1 MDKQDLE
8 DLKRHSGIL
17 QVYNSRIPLRKDGA
31 EFKGLCPFHSEKT
44 PSFRVSSHQG
54 MLVFKCFGCGKSGD
68 VLTLIQHID
77 NLSFTESVEKL
88 KSELGTSFSDS
99 FSDTKKS
106 EKIFSSLSEPKP
118 AISFGLA
125 DYFKYEKALEL
136 NQTGRDWLK
145 SRGIDYETAKE
156 LHIGY
161 RQDLGKIAG
170 EDNQD
175 ISDKGWISFPAI
187 VGDRVLSIKY
197 RSVVR
202 KTFAKQPGMA
212 KGDQTQL
219 FNTNDIEAL
228 EGVYLTEGEPDTAV
242 LKQVG
247 FKAVSIQSAS
257 TPLTATNKE
266 KLLEADYII
275 LAGDNDSSGN
285 EYMNK
290 LWSEMQE
297 RTYKLIWPDG
307 FKDANQV
314 FLEIC
319 GGDKDK
325 FRGLVE
331 DLTAKAKSNLMP
343 GVSNLRETLKQ
354 SQRVNKEDSPYR
366 WRWPWPGM
374 DGMANIMPGSVVYL
388 SSTNTGM
395 GKTTL
400 MMNASLFNAIRGEV
414 ILNYS
419 AELSDQEYA
428 EIAVS
433 HLLKKD
439 RRNLTPEDYKDK
451 AYAILSN
458 TRYYIGRDN
467 DLNKANDVLD
477 LIENAVRRSSA
488 GTVILDTVHF
498 ICTNEADTIK
508 AQENLMNRSKS
519 LSQKY
524 GLKWFNLGQ
533 PRKAKQEN
541 KGKAIHITD
550 AKGSEML
557 ISASDVAYA
566 IHRNTSKVDDPDHPP
581 KEPYEPLTQIFLQKG
596 RSLGKGA
603 AYTELLF
610 QGDICTFF
618 PVTKEIDNSVLFTG
632 E

>member
-8 DLKRHSGIL
+8 DLKHHSGIL
-17 QVYNSRIPLRKDGA
+17 QVYNSRVPLKRDGA

-54 MLVFKCFGCGKSGD
+54 TLVFKCFGCGKSGD
-68 VLTLIQHID
+68 VLTLIQHVD

-88 KSELGTSFSDS
+88 KSELGSS

-118 AISFGLA
+118 AISFSLV

-145 SRGIDYETAKE
+145 SRGISYDTAKE

-228 EGVYLTEGEPDTAV
+228 EGVYLTEGEPDAAV

-247 FKAVSIQSAS
+247 FKAASIQSAS

-325 FRGLVE
+325 FKGLVE
-331 DLTAKAKSNLMP
+331 DLTAKSKSNLMP

-366 WRWPWPGM
+366 WRWPWSGM

-439 RRNLTPEDYKDK
+439 RHNLTPEDYKDK
-451 AYAILSN
+451 AYTILSN

-618 PVTKEIDNSVLFTG
+618 PVTKEIDTSILFTG